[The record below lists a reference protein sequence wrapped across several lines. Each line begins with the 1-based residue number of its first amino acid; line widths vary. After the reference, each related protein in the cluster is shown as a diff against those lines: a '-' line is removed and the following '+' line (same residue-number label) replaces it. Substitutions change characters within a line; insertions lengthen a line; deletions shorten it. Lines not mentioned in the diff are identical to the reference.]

1 MRKNK
6 AGQQK
11 NGFTM
16 LVLDDDKNIT
26 DALYSYFE
34 SSGYTVDTENDPLAA
49 LEMMKN
55 KSYDIL
61 LLDFIMY
68 PICGDEVVARLR
80 AFDTRIFVIMLT
92 GHREVAPPLNTV
104 RELDIQGYFEKSD
117 RFDQLEL
124 LVESCVKSIRQMRTV
139 YRYQDGL
146 GSILGSIPSI
156 HQLLSLEVVLGRI
169 LEQMLNLG
177 DDKNGFAWIKP
188 KKIIS
193 SMSVETLP
201 DEIFQGNGRYEKELE
216 QFLSEDYPHLKQAVQ
231 KAGSDGEIL
240 EFEGLFLVPLKAN
253 HDIFLGILGIGK
265 DSSYPDVQRR
275 LLAVYGEQVTTALHN
290 TILHML
296 LNINESPI
304 YVWSLDRTGPRFL
317 KRWKRPA
324 ACARGPSQLPT
335 SPSGVN
341 PWTPGRKRISTG
353 CSPWISGIAESFRP
367 GGASG

>member
-104 RELDIQGYFEKSD
+104 RELDIQG
-117 RFDQLEL
+117 
-124 LVESCVKSIRQMRTV
+124 
-139 YRYQDGL
+139 
-146 GSILGSIPSI
+146 ILRRVTALTNWSFWWKAVSNTPTCGI
-156 HQLLSLEVVLGRI
+156 LGRI
-169 LEQMLNLG
+169 
-177 DDKNGFAWIKP
+177 A
-188 KKIIS
+188 
-193 SMSVETLP
+193 ETAFTPFKL
-201 DEIFQGNGRYEKELE
+201 
-216 QFLSEDYPHLKQAVQ
+216 
-231 KAGSDGEIL
+231 AGL
-240 EFEGLFLVPLKAN
+240 
-253 HDIFLGILGIGK
+253 
-265 DSSYPDVQRR
+265 
-275 LLAVYGEQVTTALHN
+275 
-290 TILHML
+290 
-296 LNINESPI
+296 
-304 YVWSLDRTGPRFL
+304 
-317 KRWKRPA
+317 
-324 ACARGPSQLPT
+324 
-335 SPSGVN
+335 
-341 PWTPGRKRISTG
+341 
-353 CSPWISGIAESFRP
+353 
-367 GGASG
+367 

>member
-34 SSGYTVDTENDPLAA
+34 SSGYTVETENDPLGA
-49 LEMMKN
+49 LEKMKN

-68 PICGDEVVARLR
+68 PICGDQVVARLR
-80 AFDTRIFVIMLT
+80 QFDTRIFVIMLT
-92 GHREVAPPLNTV
+92 GHREVAPPLNTI

-156 HQLLSLEVVLGRI
+156 HQLLSLDVVLGRI
-169 LEQMLNLG
+169 LGQMLLLG
-177 DDKNGFAWIKP
+177 DNRHGFAWIKP
-188 KKIIS
+188 KRIIS
-193 SMSVETLP
+193 SMPVENLP
-201 DEIFQGNGRYEKELE
+201 DDIFQGSGKYEKTGTV
-216 QFLSEDYPHLKQAVQ
+216 FKRGLSAV
-231 KAGSDGEIL
+231 
-240 EFEGLFLVPLKAN
+240 
-253 HDIFLGILGIGK
+253 
-265 DSSYPDVQRR
+265 
-275 LLAVYGEQVTTALHN
+275 
-290 TILHML
+290 
-296 LNINESPI
+296 
-304 YVWSLDRTGPRFL
+304 
-317 KRWKRPA
+317 
-324 ACARGPSQLPT
+324 
-335 SPSGVN
+335 
-341 PWTPGRKRISTG
+341 
-353 CSPWISGIAESFRP
+353 
-367 GGASG
+367 